1 MAEAAPEQENQQEEV
16 SRETPEEKESL
27 LLDSVKQEEDQTEEQ
42 DTISHR
48 EDDEVDL
55 DSVEFEKPD
64 YYPEKFWDEEEGPQI
79 EKLVKSYNDLEKQ
92 FSMGDHKAPKD
103 GNYQIDSLIEGKVD
117 KDDPVLNKFLEVSRK
132 YNAPVAMVKDLVS
145 EVISS
150 TDVELDRIESNNQ
163 EQMEILGP
171 KAEELIKNT
180 GRMGANLHTKGIL
193 SDEEYEEFKFMGNTA
208 LGVRVFNKIFNSYGE
223 KNIPVVEANSDLG
236 VSDEELRAM
245 VGDPRYKTDPSYRS
259 KVEKMFEKRY
269 PGEYKPG

>member
-1 MAEAAPEQENQQEEV
+1 MAEAAPENENQQEEV
-16 SRETPEEKESL
+16 SRETPEEKEGL

-55 DSVEFEKPD
+55 DSVEFEKPE

-92 FSMGDHKAPKD
+92 FSMGDHKPPKD
-103 GNYQIDSLIEGKVD
+103 GNYPIDSLIEGKVD
-117 KDDPVLNKFLEVSRK
+117 KDDPVLNKFIEVTKK
-132 YNAPVAMVKDLVS
+132 YNAPSAMVKELVS

-171 KAEELIKNT
+171 KAEELLKNT
-180 GRMGANLHTKGIL
+180 GRMGANLHTKGVL

-208 LGVRVFNKIFNSYGE
+208 LGVRVFNKIFNAYGE
-223 KNIPVVEANSDLG
+223 KNIPVVDANADLG
-236 VSDEELRAM
+236 MSDEELKAR
-245 VGDPRYKTDPSYRS
+245 VGDPRYKTDPSFRAET
-259 KVEKMFEKRY
+259 EKLFQKRY